1 MSTVNL
7 SYLQTKNDQLNLPM
21 QKYQPVP
28 RAAYEAL
35 EEAYLLR
42 QPIILTFEQEGAR
55 QTLLNVQITD
65 LHQEVDGE
73 YLTLEGGLRLR
84 LDQLVAIGG
93 KPVHFWA

>member
-1 MSTVNL
+1 
-7 SYLQTKNDQLNLPM
+7 M

-42 QPIILTFEQEGAR
+42 QPLNLTFEEEGTRKTVLNA
-55 QTLLNVQITD
+55 LLTD
-65 LHQEVDGE
+65 LHQERDGE
-73 YLTLEGGLRLR
+73 YLTLEGGLQLR
-84 LDQLVAIGG
+84 LDRLVAIGG